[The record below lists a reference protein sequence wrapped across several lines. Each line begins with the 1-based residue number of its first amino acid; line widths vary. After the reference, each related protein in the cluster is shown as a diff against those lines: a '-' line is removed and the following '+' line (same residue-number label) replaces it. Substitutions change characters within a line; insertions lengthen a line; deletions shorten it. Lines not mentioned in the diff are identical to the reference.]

1 MKGREK
7 VYELSRTNPVVRAWL
22 TVYETNREFTY
33 EDVLEGMVDSLATTV
48 ADLTEQLIKLHQH
61 KKPDNYQ

>member
-1 MKGREK
+1 MKGKEK
-7 VYELSRTNPVVRAWL
+7 VYEHSMTNPVVRAWL

-48 ADLTEQLIKLHQH
+48 SDLTEELIKIHRYR
-61 KKPDNYQ
+61 KPENYQ